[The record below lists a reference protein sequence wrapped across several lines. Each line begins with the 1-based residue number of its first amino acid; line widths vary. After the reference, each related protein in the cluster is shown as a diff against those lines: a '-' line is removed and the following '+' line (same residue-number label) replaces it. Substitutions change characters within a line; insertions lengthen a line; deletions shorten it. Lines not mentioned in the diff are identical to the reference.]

1 MKTLN
6 KMIKA
11 FWLEESGL
19 TAVEYGVAGTLV
31 LLGVVGAFTLLGT
44 NLDTAIRNIA
54 AALIPAA

>member
-1 MKTLN
+1 MKTIS

-31 LLGVVGAFTLLGT
+31 MLGAVAAFTLLGG
-44 NLDTAIRNIA
+44 NLANVINAIA
-54 AALIPAA
+54 AILVVP